1 MGRAHGDTAA
11 RRPGEAGCEQAVGA
25 GTREWLCDWLCPKA
39 RPWLRVD
46 SSTRAESRASHT
58 RGRGGVRTSSG
69 GFLLPDG
76 ARVSA
81 GRAPLPGWRDVG
93 APPHPALPPTPICP
107 CPQALASADVSFPG
121 RLACRLFWVPEEWAC
136 VWWESEGLELYPSS
150 EF

>member
-1 MGRAHGDTAA
+1 M
-11 RRPGEAGCEQAVGA
+11 
-25 GTREWLCDWLCPKA
+25 
-39 RPWLRVD
+39 
-46 SSTRAESRASHT
+46 
-58 RGRGGVRTSSG
+58 RTSSG

-81 GRAPLPGWRDVG
+81 GRAPLPGWPDVG

-136 VWWESEGLELYPSS
+136 VWWEPEGLELYPSS